1 MDTRNLRPVVRA
13 RVGFLIIGAMTI
25 GTLVSTLRAETP
37 FPPFNNP
44 SVQRTIEGKVI
55 WIDLFTA
62 DVKAAA
68 EFYTRTFG
76 WTSEEI
82 KIREVEY
89 ILMRNFG
96 RPVAGLVHRRK
107 VRGESAEGLWV
118 AYLSV
123 NSISKAIIASKGQ
136 GAQVLVEPGV
146 LDGRGGHAVIADPE
160 GSIIGILKSMSGDPP
175 DFQPMPGD
183 FAWSNL
189 LSRNEDAAARFYRS
203 VFNYDPLQVDDTDKV
218 NQYYLASDDY
228 ARIGI
233 GALNNDDD
241 ATPGWIHFIRVR
253 NLEKTLNKALD
264 AGAKTLVEP
273 TANLFDGRVA
283 VIADPVGAAVG
294 LIEWTETEG
303 ANK

>member
-1 MDTRNLRPVVRA
+1 MNTISFRSVIRA
-13 RVGFLIIGAMTI
+13 RLGFLILGILAVGSM
-25 GTLVSTLRAETP
+25 VSTLRAEPP
-37 FPPFNNP
+37 FPPFNTP
-44 SVQRTIEGKVI
+44 SVQKTIEGKVI

-62 DVKAAA
+62 DVKAATK
-68 EFYTRTFG
+68 FYTETFG

-96 RPVAGLVHRRK
+96 RPVAGLVHRKK
-107 VRGESAEGLWV
+107 VRGENAEGLWV

-123 NSISKAIIASKGQ
+123 NSISKVIIASKGQ
-136 GAQVLVEPGV
+136 GGRVLVEPGV

-175 DFQPMPGD
+175 DFQPIPGD

-189 LSRNEDAAARFYRS
+189 LSRNEDAAARFYSS
-203 VFNYDPLQVDDTDKV
+203 VFNYDPIQADDPDKV
-218 NQYYLASDDY
+218 NQYYLTSDDY

-233 GALNNDDD
+233 AALIDDDD
-241 ATPGWIHFIRVR
+241 ATPGWIHFIRVK
-253 NLEKTLNKALD
+253 NLEKTLNKALG
-264 AGAKTLVEP
+264 AGAQTLVGP
-273 TANLFDGRVA
+273 TANLFDGRIA
-283 VIADPVGAAVG
+283 VIADPVGAALG